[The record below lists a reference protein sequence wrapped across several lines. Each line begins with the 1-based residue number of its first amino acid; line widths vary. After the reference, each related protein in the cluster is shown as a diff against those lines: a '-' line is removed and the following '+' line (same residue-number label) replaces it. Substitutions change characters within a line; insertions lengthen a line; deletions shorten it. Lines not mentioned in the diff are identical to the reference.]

1 MSSRPVVL
9 SDAARAALERAA
21 AQAAPRE
28 MVGLL
33 AGTGGA
39 FAVERFVP
47 VVGATCTEDRFTMPA
62 AVFAAAEAACRAR
75 GERWLGFAHSHPRGS
90 TALSATDRASLWRDC
105 LQLVVVP
112 GTAVPDGTTQLG
124 AYWLTKDRVDTLAIV
139 RAARET
145 AGP

>member
-9 SDAARAALERAA
+9 TDAARSALARAA
-21 AQAAPRE
+21 AEAAPRE

-33 AGTGGA
+33 CGAGDALT
-39 FAVERFVP
+39 VERFVP
-47 VVGATCTEDRFTMPA
+47 VAGASCTEDRFAMPA

-75 GERWLGFAHSHPRGS
+75 GERWLGFAHSHPRGG

-112 GTAVPDGTTQLG
+112 ATRQIG
-124 AYWLTKDRVDTLAIV
+124 AYWLTEDRVDTLAIV
-139 RAARET
+139 CAEAEL
-145 AGP
+145 A

>member
-1 MSSRPVVL
+1 MVSRTVVL
-9 SDAARAALERAA
+9 SDDARAALERAA
-21 AQAAPRE
+21 AEAAPRE

-33 AGTGGA
+33 AGTSA

-47 VVGATCTEDRFTMPA
+47 VAGAACTEDHFTMPA

-90 TALSATDRASLWRDC
+90 TALSAADRAFLWRDC

-112 GTAVPDGTTQLG
+112 GGDGTTRIG
-124 AYWLTKDRVDTLAIV
+124 AYWLTKDRVDTLAIG
-139 RAARET
+139 RAEA
-145 AGP
+145 APA